1 MGKSNQNGK
10 THRAYLSRYDG
21 RTVEGRMLSQI
32 EAGLAAALGGTP
44 SPQQILILQRAS
56 IKAIRCALIEREML
70 KKGGKVAPSLEKRYL
85 SFARSLREDLRTL
98 GLKRKAA
105 PVPELQTYVK
115 EAYGQ

>member
-1 MGKSNQNGK
+1 MGKRNENGK
-10 THRAYLSRYDG
+10 THRAYLQRYDRRTREG
-21 RTVEGRMLSQI
+21 RTLGQI
-32 EAGLAAALGGTP
+32 EAGLAAALGGAP

-70 KKGGKVAPSLEKRYL
+70 KKGGRVAPSLEKRYL

-105 PVPELQTYVK
+105 PVPELSRYVE
-115 EAYGQ
+115 EAYGK

>member
-10 THRAYLSRYDG
+10 THKGYLQRFDG
-21 RTVEGRMLSQI
+21 RTREGRSLSEI
-32 EAGLAAALGGTP
+32 ESALVSALGGTP

-56 IKAIRCALIEREML
+56 IKAIRCALIEKEML

-98 GLKRKAA
+98 GLKRRAA
-105 PVPELQTYVK
+105 PVPELTTYVEK
-115 EAYGQ
+115 TYGK